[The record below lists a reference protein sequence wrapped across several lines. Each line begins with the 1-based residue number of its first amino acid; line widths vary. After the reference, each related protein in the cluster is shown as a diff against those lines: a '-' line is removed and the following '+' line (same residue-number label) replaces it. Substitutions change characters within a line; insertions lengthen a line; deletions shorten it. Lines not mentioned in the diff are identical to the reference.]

1 MDYARYSPLIEWIAA
16 AGLSGR
22 RELALLEGFC
32 TGAVTA
38 GLPLARAVI
47 GIDTLHPVLEG
58 RVFEWNR
65 DAGGTIQSEYGRLD
79 PESSDNKWLQS
90 PFYRLYESGE
100 TTFRQRLGNEPPAF
114 PMLEDLRQR
123 GMTDYV
129 AMVNRFGDEGA
140 IGMMDCTFSSWS
152 TDRPGGFQ
160 DRDLAGLEF
169 LVPCLALAIRSA
181 SITRIAETLVETY
194 LGRDAGHR
202 VLRGHIERG
211 VAEKIGAVL
220 WFSDLQGFTRITDTA
235 PPEQIIPLL
244 NDYADAIVS
253 ALQGHDGEVLKFMGD
268 GILAIFTAAA
278 AADTCRQALDAAD
291 DAIRRVAALNQR
303 RTAADLP
310 VTRFYLG
317 LHVGDVFYGNIGSVD
332 RLDFTVVGPA
342 VNEAS
347 RIAAMCRAL
356 DQDVL
361 LSSAFA
367 DGRREQ
373 PPPAGLGRALCA
385 PGRAAAT
392 RALHPRPRGRLRS
405 SPSGM
410 LDTRGRYAHACT
422 AWKRAAAQD
431 VSQQSRS
438 DESGPCNFP
447 ARPASMPFWR
457 TRSPT
462 SARRSSSIP
471 CSRRTAWTPS
481 SCRCTSGPRILPTSC
496 RACRRSAICTV

>member
-1 MDYARYSPLIEWIAA
+1 MDHARYSPLIEWIVA

-32 TGAVTA
+32 TRAA
-38 GLPLARAVI
+38 AIGLPLARAVI

-58 RVFEWNR
+58 RVFEWHR
-65 DAGGTIQSEYGRLD
+65 DAGGTLQSEYGRLD
-79 PESSDNKWLQS
+79 PDSSEDKWLQS
-90 PFYRLYESGE
+90 PFHRLYESGE
-100 TTFRQRLGNEPPAF
+100 TTFRRRFGNEELEF
-114 PMLEDLRQR
+114 PLLEDLRRQ

-129 AMVNRFGDEGA
+129 AMVNRFGDDGA

-152 TDRPGGFQ
+152 TDRAEGFE
-160 DRDLAGLEF
+160 DSDLGALEF

-211 VAEKIGAVL
+211 VAERIGAVL
-220 WFSDLQGFTRITDTA
+220 WFSDLEGFTRITDTA

-253 ALQGHDGEVLKFMGD
+253 ALQSQGGEVLKFIGD
-268 GILAIFTAAA
+268 GILGLFTAAA
-278 AADTCRQALDAAD
+278 AADACRQALDAAD
-291 DAIRRVAALNQR
+291 EAIRRVAELNQR
-303 RTAADLP
+303 RAATRLP

-342 VNEAS
+342 VNETS
-347 RIAAMCRAL
+347 RIAAMCRSL

-367 DGRREQ
+367 KA
-373 PPPAGLGRALCA
+373 AGKSRS
-385 PGRAAAT
+385 
-392 RALHPRPRGRLRS
+392 RLVS
-405 SPSGM
+405 V
-410 LDTRGRYAHACT
+410 GRYAL
-422 AWKRAAAQD
+422 RGVQ
-431 VSQQSRS
+431 
-438 DESGPCNFP
+438 
-447 ARPASMPFWR
+447 RPQELYTLDPDIR
-457 TRSPT
+457 
-462 SARRSSSIP
+462 
-471 CSRRTAWTPS
+471 
-481 SCRCTSGPRILPTSC
+481 
-496 RACRRSAICTV
+496 